1 MVFKFET
8 VVAMMIATA
17 LVFTAP
23 VGSADE
29 EATESASAAISCRQE
44 NMALNEVRKELRNF
58 TGDDAKKA
66 EIKEDLEEVKREY
79 DECVDAQAL
88 NGAGATCA
96 STSAKFQTAKT
107 EFSTACG
114 TANIDEGDK
123 PTGSI
128 ACSDSL
134 AKCSCISPNTTAP
147 ICEDV
152 ERAPAPRGKISDLIN
167 IRQKKDEYKMC
178 PSLATVDIE
187 NVERQLREAKAA
199 VPALEKEATAARQA
213 AADIL
218 SAKEET
224 MNGLHTEMTQAKKEQ
239 SEAMAAIKKEKSA
252 QEQQIIAQATE
263 VQNQML
269 QLDEAIQTA
278 KFQST
283 TASVEYE
290 EQIKQ
295 TELICYQSAS
305 EGVGRLQQARLAQPF
320 NRGGFNQMLK
330 AVGVSDRAAWQRE
343 AKKLYNYC
351 LNSSPTK
358 AQKDS
363 AYKTYRQKLLASTEA
378 VAALERQKEA
388 KQVELGRIRG
398 SGGCAEGTDAEGA
411 STATTMCQAQKQ
423 ALDDLARTAADH
435 RDTLADI
442 SNRGRT
448 AMQKASRDAATKNK
462 EALEKELQVTEERT
476 RIENLKQFLAL
487 KQKEGNSDMS
497 VDKDQY
503 QDAMGKYKGLVAI
516 AKDVVQTCPEGCNA
530 GPCLAAKNFLT
541 SLKEEIP
548 KGIDTAVDSDPSGD
562 TPPHLEPREDATPR
576 DTIVEETEGAT

>member
-8 VVAMMIATA
+8 VVAMMIALA

-23 VGSADE
+23 VGSAQE
-29 EATESASAAISCRQE
+29 EATESASTAISCRQQ
-44 NMALNEVRKELRNF
+44 NIALNEVRKERRDF

-66 EIKEDLEEVKREY
+66 EIKEDEAKVEREFN
-79 DECVDAQAL
+79 ECVDAQAL

-147 ICEDV
+147 ICQDV
-152 ERAPAPRGKISDLIN
+152 DRAPAPRGKISDLIN
-167 IRQKKDEYKMC
+167 IRQKKDEYKIC

-199 VPALEKEATAARQA
+199 APALEKEATAARQA

-218 SAKEET
+218 SAKEDT

-263 VQNQML
+263 VQNQIL

-278 KFQST
+278 NFQST
-283 TASVEYE
+283 TANVEYE

-330 AVGVSDRAAWQRE
+330 AVGVSDRAAWQRQ

-435 RDTLADI
+435 RDAMADI
-442 SNRGRT
+442 TNRGRT

-462 EALEKELQVTEERT
+462 EAFEKELQVTEERT
-476 RIENLKQFLAL
+476 RIENLKEFLAL
-487 KQKEGNSDMS
+487 KQKEGNSDVS

-503 QDAMGKYKGLVAI
+503 QEAMGKYKGLVAI

-541 SLKEEIP
+541 SLKEEVP
-548 KGIDTAVDSDPSGD
+548 RGIDTEIDSRPSEVKELGIVRE
-562 TPPHLEPREDATPR
+562 TEDASW
-576 DTIVEETEGAT
+576 